1 MKGVIIMKNERILRF
16 VCSFL
21 TAIMLLSSLAACAE
35 TKPSEETT
43 AAENNAETQTP
54 VASIEETTSDP
65 TLDAQGYLKDDLPED
80 LKFNDELTL
89 LVWDDVEHEEFNIE
103 YEKLSGDIVEQSLYD
118 RNSKVE
124 ERLGLKLNF
133 LRVTGNGSNIKSW
146 NSYVGNSVSINAREF
161 DIIAGYSISVAKNAS
176 SGYLYNM
183 LDPECEYLNFEK
195 PWWSELLLEQATFGD
210 NLYFASGDISRNALE
225 MMYVCFVNTLLLE
238 EYQLQNPQEIVE
250 SGDWTY
256 AKFIEMCQGV
266 YKDTDGNGEKNCD
279 KESGDTFGYITYGT
293 YADNW
298 FYGCGATI
306 CEKSADGTII
316 ESPTFTGERVANTVD
331 MLCDLFY
338 SSNYGI
344 YTEAT
349 YHQTAFG
356 QGRSLFM
363 TDRCRTSHK
372 RLAADFDF
380 SDFVIVP
387 CPKYDKDQEKYIT
400 VMGNPFTLYAIAAD
414 IQNPKM
420 ASAFIECFASEGYRI
435 VTPTVFELSLK
446 TRYVDDP
453 ISARMYDLVKANI
466 TYDIGRIFSDDLI
479 GQATFRKALAG
490 NQVWGSVAKTAAAG
504 LKRSLAK
511 LNSALVK

>member
-1 MKGVIIMKNERILRF
+1 MKKRNTYRI
-16 VCSFL
+16 VCVL
-21 TAIMLLSSLAACAE
+21 LATIMLISLFAACAE
-35 TKPSEETT
+35 TNTGEETT
-43 AAENNAETQTP
+43 APPSGADTQAP
-54 VASIEETTSDP
+54 ASVEESTADP
-65 TLDAQGYLKDDLPED
+65 TKDAQGYEKDDLPD
-80 LKFNDELTL
+80 TLKFNDEITL
-89 LVWDDVEHEEFNIE
+89 LVWDDVEHEEFNVA
-103 YEKLSGDIVEQSLYD
+103 YEELSGDIVEQSLYD

-133 LRVTGNGSNIKSW
+133 IRINGNGSNIKAW
-146 NSYVGNSVSINAREF
+146 NSYVGNSVSISAKEF
-161 DIIAGYSISVAKNAS
+161 DILAGYSISIAKNAS

-183 LDPECEYLNFEK
+183 LDSDCEYLNFEK
-195 PWWSELLLEQATFGD
+195 PWWSKLLLEQATFGD

-225 MMYVCFVNTLLLE
+225 MMYVCFVNTILLA
-238 EYQLQNPQEIVE
+238 EYNLQNPQEIVE
-250 SGDWTY
+250 SGEWTY

-306 CEKSADGTII
+306 CEKGEDGMII
-316 ESPTFTGERVANTVD
+316 ESPTFSGERVANTID

-344 YTEAT
+344 YTEST

-372 RLAADFDF
+372 RLAAEHDF

-400 VMGNPFTLYAIAAD
+400 VMGNPFTLYAIASDIAD
-414 IQNPKM
+414 PKM
-420 ASAFIECFASEGYRI
+420 ASAFIECFASEGFRI
-435 VTPTVFELSLK
+435 VTPAVFELSLK

-453 ISARMYDLVKANI
+453 VSARMYDLVKENI

-479 GQATFRKALAG
+479 GQGAFRTALAG
-490 NQVWGSVAKTAAAG
+490 NQSWGSVAKQAASG

>member
-1 MKGVIIMKNERILRF
+1 MKNNMALRLVCAILA
-16 VCSFL
+16 L
-21 TAIMLLSSLAACAE
+21 LMLSSAFVACAE
-35 TKPSEETT
+35 TAPSDETT
-43 AAENNAETQTP
+43 ASSVADTQGPAAT
-54 VASIEETTSDP
+54 EEVTTADP
-65 TLDAQGYLKDDLPED
+65 TIDAQGYLKDDLPED
-80 LKFNDELTL
+80 LKFNDEITL
-89 LVWDDVEHEEFNIE
+89 LVWDDVEHEEFNVA
-103 YEKLSGDIVEQSLYD
+103 YEELSGDIVEQSLYD

-133 LRVTGNGSNIKSW
+133 IRINGNGSNIKSW
-146 NSYVGNSVSINAREF
+146 NAYVGNSVSINAREF
-161 DIIAGYSISVAKNAS
+161 DILAGYSISVAKNAS

-183 LDPECEYLNFEK
+183 LDSECVYLNFDK

-225 MMYVCFVNTLLLE
+225 MMYVCFVNTVLLA
-238 EYQLQNPQEIVE
+238 EYGLQNPQEIVE

-266 YKDTDGNGEKNCD
+266 YKDTDGNGAKNCD

-298 FYGCGATI
+298 FYGSGATI
-306 CEKSADGTII
+306 CEKGEDGKII
-316 ESPTFTGERVANTVD
+316 ESPSFTGERVANTVS
-331 MLCDLFY
+331 MLCELFY
-338 SSNYGI
+338 NSNYGI
-344 YTEAT
+344 YTDAT

-372 RLAADFDF
+372 RLAAEFDF
-380 SDFVIVP
+380 SDFLIVP
-387 CPKYDKDQEKYIT
+387 CPKYDKDMEKYIT
-400 VMGNPFTLYAIAAD
+400 VMGNPFTLYAISAD
-414 IQNPKM
+414 IADPKM
-420 ASAFIECFASEGYRI
+420 ASAFIECFASEGFRT

-453 ISARMYDLVKANI
+453 VSARMYDLVKANI

-479 GQATFRKALAG
+479 GQATFRNALAG
-490 NQVWGSVAKTAAAG
+490 NQVWGSVAKTAATG
-504 LKRSLAK
+504 LKKSLAK